1 MSSLSSTA
9 NLATTTTATG
19 NVTATA
25 TPGTSIGGITFNAT
39 ARTSA
44 ELETIAA
51 TTSKFARSALK
62 QTHPSQYAKLK
73 TSLTQGSKTKF
84 AIVKNL
90 VEKDGKIE
98 IGNIVSTEQLKKTI
112 RKHIQSNDM
121 ADSFK
126 MYGEFV
132 AASDLPDP
140 TGPIVDILEDPS
152 SLSRVDIETVRLNAK
167 TYNLYAPAHV
177 IEDSNLVAEFLENCC
192 NDTLKA
198 KIDEKISKYPKEER
212 GGVVFYY
219 HLMELVSPS
228 LDGAI
233 RTLITGLNSMK
244 LSDFDGE
251 NVTKCVTHLRGAF
264 DLLTQNT
271 ALPHDIDRTL
281 FEILQSSSTKTFNDE
296 VIAIGFSR
304 KHGGIYKPSTK
315 TLDDILDA
323 IEQTYIDLIASG
335 KWLATSN
342 KAEKESTFASVI
354 DHSKSTCWN
363 CGETGHAIS
372 DCSKAKDQ
380 VAIKRRRDEYF
391 NKRNKGNRGNV
402 SDDKNGGVS
411 KSKIP
416 PKEGE
421 THERAVGDRKIFWCG
436 TCEKWTNH
444 KTSEHVSKKD
454 ETSKDSD
461 EKVAVCTVING
472 ATCANFI

>member
-1 MSSLSSTA
+1 M
-9 NLATTTTATG
+9 AT
-19 NVTATA
+19 N
-25 TPGTSIGGITFNAT
+25 IGGITFNAT
-39 ARTSA
+39 ARTGV
-44 ELETIAA
+44 ELESIAA
-51 TTSKFARSALK
+51 TTSKIARHELK
-62 QTHPSQYAKLK
+62 VNFPAQYAKLK
-73 TSLTQGSKTKF
+73 TSLTQGSKNKF

-98 IGNIVSTEQLKKTI
+98 IGNIVSIEQLKKSI

-126 MYGEFV
+126 IYDSFDATTG
-132 AASDLPDP
+132 LPD
-140 TGPIVDILEDPS
+140 GGGAHFDILESPHL
-152 SLSRVDIETVRLNAK
+152 LSVVDIDKVKLNIR
-167 TYNLYAPAHV
+167 TYNLYAPDHV
-177 IEDSNLVAEFLENCC
+177 IEDSNLVAEYLENCC

-198 KIDEKISKYPKEER
+198 KIDEKMSKYPKADR
-212 GGVVFYY
+212 GGVVYY
-219 HLMELVSPS
+219 FHLMELVSPS
-228 LDGAI
+228 LEGAI

-244 LSDFDGE
+244 LPDFDGE

-264 DLLTQNT
+264 DLLTQNR

-281 FEILQSSSTKTFNDE
+281 FEILKTSSTTTFNDE

-304 KHGGIYKPSTK
+304 KHGGIYMAK
-315 TLDDILDA
+315 TLDNILDV
-323 IEQTYIDLIASG
+323 IEQTYIDLVASG
-335 KWLATSN
+335 KWLATNN
-342 KAEKESTFASVI
+342 KAEKESTFGVI

-372 DCSKAKDQ
+372 DCSKAKNQ
-380 VAIKRRRDEYF
+380 VAIKKRREEFF

-402 SDDKNGGVS
+402 SSGGSATNTETVS

-421 THERAVGDRKIFWCG
+421 THERTVGDRKIFWCG

-454 ETSKDSD
+454 ETSEDSK
-461 EKVAVCTVING
+461 EKVGMCTLITG